1 MAGEDIVDIVDTVV
15 TFTLTDPET
24 GLSFTDAIRIPGNLT
39 DTELKRARADVERQK
54 QERFEAWK
62 TAIATPAPAPDPV
75 VVLEQLA
82 EQRAQVQ
89 AQVEQAVAAVVA
101 DPELAARAD
110 EIPVVAAVIDEVQ
123 AAAVVDVPIEG

>member
-1 MAGEDIVDIVDTVV
+1 MSDEEVTTTVRFTVV
-15 TFTLTDPET
+15 DEAT
-24 GLSFTDAIRIPGNLT
+24 GLSFTDAITRPGNLT
-39 DTELKRARADVERQK
+39 DTELKRARAGIEREK
-54 QERFEAWK
+54 AERFAAWREA
-62 TAIATPAPAPDPV
+62 ILTPAPPPDPV

-89 AQVEQAVAAVVA
+89 AQVEQAVALVVA

-123 AAAVVDVPIEG
+123 AAAVADVPIEG